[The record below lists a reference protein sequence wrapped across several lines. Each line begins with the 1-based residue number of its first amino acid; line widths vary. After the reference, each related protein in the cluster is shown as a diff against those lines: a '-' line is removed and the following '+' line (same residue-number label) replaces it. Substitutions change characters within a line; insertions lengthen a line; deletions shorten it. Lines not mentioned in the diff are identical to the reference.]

1 MPADPILDTEVF
13 GDLLRQRRV
22 EADLTQEALAERAG
36 FSVRGIS
43 DLERG
48 ARVRPHRDTLL
59 RLADALGMNG
69 AARSAFLGTTRL
81 VPRGPVGPGK
91 PCTDTR
97 LETLARLP
105 SPSGSLF
112 GREEALALLNALLRE
127 ERLRSITLTGP
138 GGTGKTR
145 LALATAASAAE
156 AYAHGAVFVDLS
168 PLTASNA
175 DRVVSQVAESLEIR
189 EVVGE
194 PLRETLARRLASKH
208 LLLVLDN
215 CEQVI
220 GAAADLVSLLASC
233 PRITVLATSREPL
246 RLRAEQVIPVPPL
259 ALPDA
264 DRLSLAAL
272 AAVPSVA
279 LFVER
284 ARAADPTFLPS
295 EENAGAIAA
304 ICARLDGLPLA
315 IELAAARITLLAPAA
330 ILTRLQ
336 RSLSLLTAGA
346 RDAPARQRTLRDT
359 IAWSYDL
366 LDRDEQRL
374 MRRLAVFTGGWT
386 LDLAE
391 EVTGCD
397 GDLDVLTGMASLVD
411 KSLVHHVDRREGH
424 DRFGMLET
432 IREFAAERLADDPDA
447 DRVRQAHLDA
457 MLQVAVDNDL
467 DDQGPAFE
475 GRLALLTNEEPNL
488 RGALEWAL
496 RRNPEGALRLTASL
510 RGYWWVRGHL
520 AEGLDIHERILAS
533 GAGPD
538 TPERAIVLNMASWY
552 ALTTGDHPRAEFL
565 ADAALSLAVRLG
577 DDRLVGRV
585 LFCQA
590 TNAMDRGDMTRASQL
605 LEDALVRMETIGD
618 IWGASNCLNHLGII
632 ALNRGDA
639 TAAASFFERFL
650 ADVVEHRGT
659 KMLHSC
665 ALANLAGAYRH
676 LGLGEAAQELS
687 IEARRLAE
695 AAGSAYYLA
704 AACGTLSLL
713 ALDRG
718 EIGRAASLA
727 REVLVIHRQIGD
739 PWHLAGSLE
748 DAAAVLGAGHRAESA
763 ARVWG
768 AASALR
774 TAIESPI
781 SGCAQTEFERVLAS
795 LRATL
800 GEAAFARAL
809 AEGARLSPDEA
820 VDLGLRD
827 LAELAAEQG

>member
-1 MPADPILDTEVF
+1 
-13 GDLLRQRRV
+13 
-22 EADLTQEALAERAG
+22 
-36 FSVRGIS
+36 
-43 DLERG
+43 
-48 ARVRPHRDTLL
+48 
-59 RLADALGMNG
+59 
-69 AARSAFLGTTRL
+69 
-81 VPRGPVGPGK
+81 
-91 PCTDTR
+91 
-97 LETLARLP
+97 LP
-105 SPSGSLF
+105 SLPGSLF
-112 GREEALALLNALLRE
+112 GRDLELARLGDLLLDGRS
-127 ERLRSITLTGP
+127 RLITLTGP

-145 LALATAASAAE
+145 LALAVAAMAAD
-156 AYAHGAVFVDLS
+156 AFADGAAFVDLS
-168 PLTASNA
+168 PLTRSDA
-175 DRVVSQVAESLEIR
+175 DRVAPQVAVSLDVR

-194 PLRETLARRLASKH
+194 PLRETLARRLADKQ
-208 LLLVLDN
+208 LLLLLDN

-220 GAAADLVSLLASC
+220 GAAADLVSLLANC
-233 PRITVLATSREPL
+233 PRVTILATSREPL
-246 RLRAEQVIPVPPL
+246 RLRAEQVFPVSPL

-264 DRLSLAAL
+264 DRWSLAEL

-279 LFVER
+279 LFAER
-284 ARAADPTFLPS
+284 ARAADPTFQAS
-295 EENAGAIAA
+295 QENAAAIAA

-330 ILTRLQ
+330 ILIRLE

-374 MRRLAVFTGGWT
+374 LRRLAVFAGGWT

-391 EVTGCD
+391 EVAGCD
-397 GDLDVLTGMASLVD
+397 GDLDVLTGLASLVD
-411 KSLVHHVDRREGH
+411 KGLVHHVHRREGH

-432 IREFAAERLADDPDA
+432 IREFAAERLADDPGA
-447 DRVRQAHLDA
+447 DQVRQAHLDA
-457 MLQVAVDNDL
+457 MLRLALANDL

-475 GRLALLTNEEPNL
+475 GRLVRLSEEESNL

-496 RRNPEGALRLTASL
+496 RRNAEDALRLTARL
-510 RGYWWVRGHL
+510 RGYWWVQGRP
-520 AEGLDIHERILAS
+520 AEGLDIHERVLATET
-533 GAGPD
+533 GHD
-538 TPERAIVLNMASWY
+538 TLERATVLGLGSWY
-552 ALTTGDHPRAEFL
+552 ALTSGDHPRAEFL
-565 ADAALSLAVRLG
+565 ADAALSLAKRLG
-577 DDRLVGRV
+577 DERLVGRV
-585 LFCQA
+585 LFVQG
-590 TNAMDRGDMTRASQL
+590 TNAMDRDLAYATNL
-605 LEDALVRMETIGD
+605 LEDAFARMETIGD
-618 IWGASNCLNHLGII
+618 IWGASNCLNHLGIN

-639 TAAASFFERFL
+639 AAAASFFERFL
-650 ADVVEHRGT
+650 ADVVEHRGS
-659 KMLHSC
+659 KSMHSC

-704 AACGTLSLL
+704 GACVTLSML

-727 REVLVIHRQIGD
+727 GEGLGIHRKIGA
-739 PWHLAGSLE
+739 PWELAGSLE
-748 DAAAVLGAGHRAESA
+748 NAAAVLGAGHRAENA
-763 ARVWG
+763 TRVCG

-781 SGCAQTEFERVLAS
+781 SGCDQTEFERVLAS
-795 LRATL
+795 LHATL

-820 VDLGLRD
+820 VALASRD
-827 LAELAAEQG
+827 LVEIAAEQG